1 MDDLYLKL
9 VLEGN
14 TSKFSYFIEKYKGM
28 AFSIAFRIVDNREDA
43 EEIVQ
48 DAFLKAFRSLDKFRK
63 DSKFSTWFYRIVV
76 NSSLSRIR
84 SKKPELS
91 SIDED
96 DIADVVV
103 ESVESAYRSLDLSDQ
118 KKFIHHALEELSI
131 EDRLLLTLYYLNEN
145 SIDEITEITNITQ
158 DNVKMKLHRAR
169 NKMYTILNKNLKSEI
184 QSIL

>member
-14 TSKFSYFIEKYKGM
+14 ASKYSYFVEKYKGM
-28 AFSIAFRIVDNREDA
+28 AFSIAFRIVNNKEDA

-76 NSSLSRIR
+76 NSSLSRTR
-84 SKKPELS
+84 SKRPELS

-96 DIADVVV
+96 DIANVVI
-103 ESVESAYRSLDLSDQ
+103 ESVESAYRGLDLSDQ
-118 KKFIHHALEELSI
+118 KKFIQNALEELSV
-131 EDRLLLTLYYLNEN
+131 EDRLLLTLYYLTEN
-145 SIDEITEITNITQ
+145 SIDEITDITSITQ
-158 DNVKMKLHRAR
+158 YNVKMKLHRAR
-169 NKMYTILNKNLKSEI
+169 NKMYKILNNNLKSEI